1 MNQKLIDYLPD
12 LITHFECVIIPEFG
26 GFISE
31 KTGASINSIGNLQA
45 PKKNILFNQLLN
57 HNDGLL
63 ANYIAQKENI
73 SYNEALDL
81 IKSEVEEMLDQL
93 EKNQVL
99 KINKIGEFRL
109 LNEHIIF
116 KADDDENYLIDSFG
130 LSSLGKEE
138 KEEKEENTKIENTKN
153 VEAGVVETEI
163 ENTKIVETKK
173 VETVEEKSKIV
184 ETKSADSNQ
193 KNIRFLIIAVVL
205 LLSGLAFYTM
215 KDNIFKLNE
224 KSSTVDTLLNQ
235 NDTLKLLEDSLN
247 QISEQIDT
255 ATNIAPINSTANT
268 ENISQE
274 NSGNVTEIIDT
285 SSTNTGTNVYCIAS
299 ASFGNEKDAI
309 AEKRQLEMIGF
320 EAEIIAMK
328 NATRYQVI
336 IGKYQKYQD
345 AVNELKFAKNI
356 DKKFYLLTVKENK

>member
-1 MNQKLIDYLPD
+1 MNQKLIEYLPD

-31 KTGASINSIGNLQA
+31 KKGASINSIGSIKA
-45 PKKNILFNQLLN
+45 PNKSILFNQQLN

-73 SYNEALDL
+73 SYAEAMEL
-81 IKSEVEEMLDQL
+81 IKAEVDEMIDQL
-93 EKNQVL
+93 EKTQVL

-116 KADDDENYLIDSFG
+116 KADDEENFLIDSFG

-138 KEEKEENTKIENTKN
+138 KEENEEKANIENTK
-153 VEAGVVETEI
+153 VVEELVVEKKI
-163 ENTKIVETKK
+163 EVTKEVETKN
-173 VETVEEKSKIV
+173 VESKIV
-184 ETKSADSNQ
+184 EPKNVDTNQ
-193 KNIRFLIIAVVL
+193 KNIRFLIIAIAL
-205 LLSGLAFYTM
+205 LVFGLALYKM
-215 KDNIFKLNE
+215 KDSIFKLND

-235 NDTLKLLEDSLN
+235 NDSLKLLEDSLN
-247 QISEQIDT
+247 QVSEQIDT
-255 ATNIAPINSTANT
+255 STNIAPSTEIPTST
-268 ENISQE
+268 ENSDKVSSERQ
-274 NSGNVTEIIDT
+274 GNVTEIIDT
-285 SSTNTGTNVYCIAS
+285 TSANSGATVYCIAA
-299 ASFGNEKDAI
+299 ASFKNEKDAL

-336 IGKYQKYQD
+336 IGKYEKYQD

>member
-73 SYNEALDL
+73 SYNEAVDL
-81 IKSEVEEMLDQL
+81 IKSEVDEMLDQL

-130 LSSLGKEE
+130 LSSLGSEEQEVREKREE
-138 KEEKEENTKIENTKN
+138 K
-153 VEAGVVETEI
+153 TEI
-163 ENTKIVETKK
+163 DNTKIVEEKIVEEKIEDTKIVEEKK
-173 VETVEEKSKIV
+173 VETNSV
-184 ETKSADSNQ
+184 DSNQ
-193 KNIRFLIIAVVL
+193 KNIRFLIIAAVL
-205 LLSGLAFYTM
+205 LILGFTFFMM

-224 KSSTVDTLLNQ
+224 KTSTIDTLLNQ
-235 NDTLKLLEDSLN
+235 NDSLKLLEDSLN
-247 QISEQIDT
+247 QVSEQIDT
-255 ATNIAPINSTANT
+255 ASNVAPLDTTPNITK
-268 ENISQE
+268 E

-285 SSTNTGTNVYCIAS
+285 SSTNTGANVYCIAY
-299 ASFGNEKDAI
+299 ASFKNEQDAI

-320 EAEIIAMK
+320 EAEIIAIK

-336 IGKYQKYQD
+336 IGKYEKYQD
-345 AVNELKFAKNI
+345 AVKELKFAKNI

>member
-130 LSSLGKEE
+130 LSSLGSEEQEE
-138 KEEKEENTKIENTKN
+138 KSKIENTKN
-153 VEAGVVETEI
+153 VEAEVVETEI
-163 ENTKIVETKK
+163 ENRKIENTKD
-173 VETVEEKSKIV
+173 VEEKIV
-184 ETKSADSNQ
+184 ETKSAESNQ

-255 ATNIAPINSTANT
+255 ATNVAPTNTPANIT
-268 ENISQE
+268 QE

-285 SSTNTGTNVYCIAS
+285 SSTNTGANVYCIAS

>member
-99 KINKIGEFRL
+99 KINKIGEFRF

-130 LSSLGKEE
+130 LSSLGKEK
-138 KEEKEENTKIENTKN
+138 KEEKSEIENTKN
-153 VEAGVVETEI
+153 VEAEVVEKKI
-163 ENTKIVETKK
+163 ENTKD
-173 VETVEEKSKIV
+173 VEEKIV

-193 KNIRFLIIAVVL
+193 KNIQFLIIAVVL

-255 ATNIAPINSTANT
+255 ATNVDPINSTANT
-268 ENISQE
+268 ENITQE

-328 NATRYQVI
+328 NAIRYQVI

>member
-63 ANYIAQKENI
+63 ANYIAQKENM

-81 IKSEVEEMLDQL
+81 IKSEVEEMIQQL
-93 EKNQVL
+93 ENNQVL
-99 KINKIGEFRL
+99 RINKIGEFRL
-109 LNEHIIF
+109 LNDHIIF
-116 KADDDENYLIDSFG
+116 KADDNENHLIDSFG
-130 LSSLGKEE
+130 LSSLEKEVIEEPIKEVVKEE
-138 KEEKEENTKIENTKN
+138 VKEIAKEEIKVEVKEEAKKETPVTNSSSDNKN
-153 VEAGVVETEI
+153 V
-163 ENTKIVETKK
+163 
-173 VETVEEKSKIV
+173 
-184 ETKSADSNQ
+184 
-193 KNIRFLIIAVVL
+193 RFLIIAVVL
-205 LLSGLAFYTM
+205 LVLGLAFYTM
-215 KDNIFKLNE
+215 KDNIFKLDD

-235 NDTLKLLEDSLN
+235 NDSLKLLEDSLN

-255 ATNIAPINSTANT
+255 TTSNT
-268 ENISQE
+268 PTTIIDTSNKIQNISKE

-285 SSTNTGTNVYCIAS
+285 SSTNTGATMYCIAS
-299 ASFGNEKDAI
+299 ASFRNEKDAI

-320 EAEIIAMK
+320 TAEIIAMK
-328 NATRYQVI
+328 NAIRYQVI
-336 IGKYQKYQD
+336 IGKYEKYQE

>member
-130 LSSLGKEE
+130 LSSLGKEK
-138 KEEKEENTKIENTKN
+138 KEEKSEIENTKN
-153 VEAGVVETEI
+153 VEAEVVEKKI
-163 ENTKIVETKK
+163 ENTKD
-173 VETVEEKSKIV
+173 VEEKIV

-193 KNIRFLIIAVVL
+193 KNIQFLIIAVVL

-255 ATNIAPINSTANT
+255 ATNVDPINSTANT
-268 ENISQE
+268 ENITQE

-328 NATRYQVI
+328 NAIRYQVI